1 MSINFLISQAKLIQE
16 VIDAHAPEIEK
27 LDQEIG
33 DGDHIFNV
41 QRGIKL
47 VIELEPTI
55 KELPISK
62 ALNQIAMK
70 VLSGIGGSSG
80 ALFGTLFM
88 TMAKGENIDEGV
100 DYKKAFEIFAQG
112 VEAVKQRGKAD
123 VGEKTMMDVL
133 IPVANCLQDG
143 VQNNKGINEILTEAV
158 KVAEKGYAIVKEFQ
172 TKPMSMLSAEEKAEL
187 YFLGLR
193 DSKKQVEKQA
203 NIRRT
208 EKEILA
214 KENRFFDFRKLFSNT
229 GAALTRLKNSFF
241 TSRGF
246 LPEPLYRE
254 QLKIVRKNKQ
264 TLENAGDLAK
274 RLNQTISQLAGENA
288 PKSDKI
294 KQLSV
299 EVLTTKFPELD

>member
-1 MSINFLISQAKLIQE
+1 MSINFLISRAKLIQE
-16 VIDAHAPEIEK
+16 VIDFHATEIEK

-47 VIELEPTI
+47 VIELEPVI

-100 DYKKAFEIFAQG
+100 DYKKAIEIFSLG

-133 IPVANCLQDG
+133 IPVANCLQEG
-143 VQNNKGINEILTEAV
+143 VQNNKDINEILTEAIQ
-158 KVAEKGYAIVKEFQ
+158 VAENG
-172 TKPMSMLSAEEKAEL
+172 MLSTKDLLATKGRAS
-187 YFLGLR
+187 FLGER
-193 DSKKQVEKQA
+193 
-203 NIRRT
+203 
-208 EKEILA
+208 A
-214 KENRFFDFRKLFSNT
+214 KGHIDP
-229 GAALTRLKNSFF
+229 GARS
-241 TSRGF
+241 
-246 LPEPLYRE
+246 
-254 QLKIVRKNKQ
+254 
-264 TLENAGDLAK
+264 
-274 RLNQTISQLAGENA
+274 SQLM
-288 PKSDKI
+288 I
-294 KQLSV
+294 KTVCESV
-299 EVLTTKFPELD
+299 IHK